1 MNMADEYFQYFLTK
15 FPLSAAGP
23 ACTVE
28 HVNTYKG
35 LVPDALIAYWQEF
48 GFSGFGDGIVWFVD
62 PIEWKATAEL
72 LLDGLRHPQLPE
84 DAQFIPIARSAFGK
98 VWFWTPGYGITLILE
113 PADGTAFPRALQAS
127 RPNSDLDSAVQAFFS
142 GGAKKD
148 RFDFLDNSE
157 EHRFDRVSKRLGPLQ
172 FDQVYG
178 FAPGIVLGGP
188 VVPENTHLFEIHAH
202 MALLRAAIADR
213 EAFVAWLKTQDP
225 DAPVS
230 IKAFWADSASTSATP
245 KPINGGWR
253 TY

>member
-1 MNMADEYFQYFLTK
+1 MPDESFEYFLSK
-15 FPLSAAGP
+15 LPLAVQGP
-23 ACTVE
+23 ACTDT
-28 HVNTYKG
+28 HVNTFTG
-35 LVPDALIAYWQEF
+35 LVPNALISYWQEF
-48 GFSGFGDGIVWFVD
+48 GFSGFGDGVIWLID
-62 PIEWKATAEL
+62 PMEWATTTEI
-72 LLDGLRHPQLPE
+72 LLDGLQHPQLPP
-84 DAQFIPIARSAFGK
+84 DAQFIPFARSAFGK
-98 VWFWTPGYGITLILE
+98 VWFWTPGYGITLILN
-113 PADGTAFPRALQAS
+113 PADGTAFFGSLMDPS
-127 RPNSDLDSAVQAFFS
+127 RDTDGLLTAFFAT
-142 GGAKKD
+142 AKKD

-157 EHRFDRVSKRLGPLQ
+157 EYMFDRVSKRLGSLQ

-230 IKAFWADSASTSATP
+230 IKAFWSDSASTSATP

>member
-1 MNMADEYFQYFLTK
+1 MNMPDEDYAYFQTK

-72 LLDGLRHPQLPE
+72 LLGGLRHPQLPE
-84 DAQFIPIARSAFGK
+84 DAQFIPFARSAFGK
-98 VWFWTPGYGITLILE
+98 VWFWTPGYGITLILD
-113 PADGTAFPRALQAS
+113 PADGTAFFGSLMDPS
-127 RPNSDLDSAVQAFFS
+127 RDTDGLLTAFFAT
-142 GGAKKD
+142 AKKD

-157 EHRFDRVSKRLGPLQ
+157 EYMFDRVSKRLGSLQ

-188 VVPENTHLFEIHAH
+188 VVPENTHLFEIHVH

-230 IKAFWADSASTSATP
+230 IKAFWADSASTSATS